1 LFPSTDTEP
10 LVSRTQNTPLTIE
23 SLEGLSKSQ
32 QESNAGAGD
41 SISTIEVFRL
51 KHQPPPVPVCLEIIL
66 SYFKQT
72 PEEQVSALDE
82 WMAAVSAEAAADEVW
97 DMIAA
102 AADAAGVD
110 GPAQHH

>member
-1 LFPSTDTEP
+1 
-10 LVSRTQNTPLTIE
+10 
-23 SLEGLSKSQ
+23 
-32 QESNAGAGD
+32 
-41 SISTIEVFRL
+41 
-51 KHQPPPVPVCLEIIL
+51 VCLEIIL